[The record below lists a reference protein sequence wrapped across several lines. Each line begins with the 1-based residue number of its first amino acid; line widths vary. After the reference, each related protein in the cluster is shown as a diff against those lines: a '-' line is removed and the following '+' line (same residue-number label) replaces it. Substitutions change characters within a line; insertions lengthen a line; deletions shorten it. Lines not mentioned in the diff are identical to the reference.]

1 MYSRAHLLIEKE
13 MREVNNEPDM
23 SISKLNENSIFEL
36 VAYIQGLSHS
46 PWEKGVFK
54 LNLKFTERYNQEPPK
69 VTFQTIPYHPNIDEK
84 TGRPSLDF
92 LDEYSKWRPN
102 IHTIRFI
109 LKNLQ
114 YLLAN
119 PYLDRAINMGAVFLL
134 KDNPLEFESIIK
146 ESVIASQKLFQ
157 QKNNPSQLSYNSNQS
172 IRFRKQIQTGTT
184 SHKLYDV
191 NEDNDDEYFAREYAK
206 FQEKTKSFKN
216 ISFEDYIDLWRGI
229 ATTKA
234 NTYEENIYLKSK
246 VFENPAILFQH
257 LSISL
262 KDLEREVYKQLT
274 EHKNLMYG
282 NFDFS
287 NRKFSNEKV
296 FGNSDRD
303 GSTVDNIAVDPI
315 DEVKRS
321 IVNNSNISNQLNVN
335 NNDSND
341 NTTNENSKNNF
352 NDTMNESS
360 LNLKTRIT
368 PSPKVIKVTASI
380 KKASSSKLTDQ
391 QSFIPNEE
399 ELFEKEVD
407 DLINWTK
414 NI

>member
-23 SISKLNENSIFEL
+23 SINKLNENSIFEL

-46 PWEKGVFK
+46 AWEKGVFK

-92 LDEYSKWRPN
+92 LDEYTKWKPN
-102 IHTIRFI
+102 VHNIRFI

-119 PYLDRAINMGAVFLL
+119 PYLDRAVNMGAVFLL
-134 KDNPLEFESIIK
+134 KDNPFEFEEIIK

-157 QKNNPSQLSYNSNQS
+157 KNQQNNPSQLSLNSNQS
-172 IRFRKQIQTGTT
+172 IKFRKQIQNGTT
-184 SHKLYDV
+184 AHKLYNV
-191 NEDNDDEYFAREYAK
+191 NDDNDDEYFSREYAK

-234 NTYEENIYLKSK
+234 STYEENIYLKSK

-296 FGNSDRD
+296 FVNNDKDDNLGADR
-303 GSTVDNIAVDPI
+303 I

-321 IVNNSNISNQLNVN
+321 IINNSNVSNQINLN
-335 NNDSND
+335 NNNNNSNEYA
-341 NTTNENSKNNF
+341 NNENSKNNF

-368 PSPKVIKVTASI
+368 PSPKLIKVTV
-380 KKASSSKLTDQ
+380 KKASSSVDQ
-391 QSFIPNEE
+391 QSFLQNDD